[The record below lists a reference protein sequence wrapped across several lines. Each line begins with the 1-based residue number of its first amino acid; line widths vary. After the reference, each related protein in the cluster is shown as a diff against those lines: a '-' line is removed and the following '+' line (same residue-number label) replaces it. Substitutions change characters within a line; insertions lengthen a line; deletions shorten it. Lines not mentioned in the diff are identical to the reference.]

1 MKKGYQHNYLR
12 PNRYNILGPKFE
24 RSNRDRTKLDRDVA
38 DIRCACAV
46 RDLGNGGFQRYCGR
60 CTRPRRPRTS
70 PPPRRAAFDN
80 RCSKYEY
87 SRQHQAM
94 YIQCK
99 LTSVLYQPCIY
110 CEVMLWW
117 GCVARGDVWL
127 RIFWRLIHVTKR
139 SRNLTI
145 ELLMLLGTWRVLFTA
160 TS

>member
-70 PPPRRAAFDN
+70 PRPGAQPLTTGVVSTSTVDN
-80 RCSKYEY
+80 
-87 SRQHQAM
+87 
-94 YIQCK
+94 IK
-99 LTSVLYQPCIY
+99 LCISSV
-110 CEVMLWW
+110 
-117 GCVARGDVWL
+117 
-127 RIFWRLIHVTKR
+127 
-139 SRNLTI
+139 S
-145 ELLMLLGTWRVLFTA
+145 
-160 TS
+160 